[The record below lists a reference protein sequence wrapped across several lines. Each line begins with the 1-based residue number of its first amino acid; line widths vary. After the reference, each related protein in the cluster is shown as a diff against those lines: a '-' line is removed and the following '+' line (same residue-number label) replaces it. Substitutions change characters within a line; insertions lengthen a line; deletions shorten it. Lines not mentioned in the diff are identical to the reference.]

1 MKTKQKFYGLSLV
14 LTAIMT
20 LTFSLTAQAQST
32 DIDNPTPLS
41 SNVIQGESDGKAE
54 ASYYYSLTA
63 LKGDVKITIDGKTKS
78 NWTSVGVKL
87 LNEDGSSEL
96 LNFSVAADSDGQ
108 RTVETKRFLGE
119 QKVILR
125 VVLKN
130 SPLIELVTYKIK
142 IEGAV
147 KLETPKNPQSATEP
161 SPSQPA
167 ETSTAPKDKMKKKAI
182 KILDSILDEPR

>member
-41 SNVIQGESDGKAE
+41 SNVIQGENEGE
-54 ASYYYSLTA
+54 NETLYYSFTA
-63 LKGDVKITIDGKTKS
+63 TKGDVKITFDGKTKYH
-78 NWTSVGVKL
+78 VKWIKVDL

-96 LNFSVAADSDGQ
+96 LNVSAGANTAGK
-108 RTVETKRFLGE
+108 RTIETKRFLRE

-125 VVLKN
+125 ISIDKDT
-130 SPLIELVTYKIK
+130 LIGLLTYKIK
-142 IEGAV
+142 LDGAV
-147 KLETPKNPQSATEP
+147 KLETPKSPQSATETN
-161 SPSQPA
+161 PSQPA
-167 ETSTAPKDKMKKKAI
+167 ETPTAPRDEMKKKAI